1 MCIYNSYTR
10 VFLCAHAYTRVYIY
24 ICYAHEHKR
33 KALRVQVG
41 IVRCC
46 HSVAFDFRVWLFSA

>member
-10 VFLCAHAYTRVYIY
+10 VFLCAHAYTRVH

-33 KALRVQVG
+33 KALRVQVQVG
-41 IVRCC
+41 IVRC
-46 HSVAFDFRVWLFSA
+46 SQRGLRFQSLII